1 MLNVMTWTI
10 RVVACLV
17 GLFFWST
24 VGMLIAV
31 AILVR
36 VMVALSVKVT
46 LQAFKEQ
53 DMSAINKSVQTALA
67 FWPDGVKRVLM
78 ILEKEGTAG
87 REKPMPWNMVLP
99 SLVHNVAYLAALCL
113 PIFAYYWLTT
123 HATNNVPELLN
134 HLPYSA
140 EVPEEISF
148 IAFLLG
154 QGVVLGA
161 LFLVLG
167 WLRLRW
173 WFALFLLP
181 IAAFVNALVL
191 ATKMARFNG

>member
-1 MLNVMTWTI
+1 MTWTI
-10 RVVACLV
+10 KVVACLV

-24 VGMLIAV
+24 VGMLIAIT
-31 AILVR
+31 ILIR
-36 VMVALSVKVT
+36 VMVAFSIKAT

-78 ILEKEGTAG
+78 ILSKEGTAE
-87 REKPMPWNMVLP
+87 REKPIPWNMVLP
-99 SLVHNVAYLAALCL
+99 SLVREIAYLAALWF

-123 HATNNVPELLN
+123 NTSSNVPELLN
-134 HLPYSA
+134 HLPNSV
-140 EVPEEISF
+140 EVPDKIPF

-154 QGVVLGA
+154 QGLVLGA

-173 WFALFLLP
+173 WFALLLLP
-181 IAAFVNALVL
+181 IAAFAGALVL
-191 ATKMARFNG
+191 ATKTAGFNG